1 MLFQKACFLGWM
13 VAIPVGPV
21 GLLIIQRSITMGY
34 VRGLFSGLGAALA
47 DGVFGFL
54 AAIGL
59 VALIENYG
67 GAKHFIRPLGGLV
80 LAIVGIVFILK
91 KKREVKAEEVLT
103 ANYANRYLWDLL
115 STFLLTLMNPMTI
128 IAFGALF
135 AGADLIPVDVRKI
148 QYLEVSLGVF
158 TGSLLWWVLLVILAS
173 PLKNKMS
180 VTLEQRI
187 QQVIGA
193 ILLTLAV
200 FSVVPR
206 FSSFIDRV
214 QNLLK

>member
-59 VALIENYG
+59 VTLIENYAG
-67 GAKHFIRPLGGLV
+67 SKHFIRPLGGLV

-103 ANYANRYLWDLL
+103 ANFANRYIWDLL
-115 STFLLTLMNPMTI
+115 STFFLTLMNPMTI

-148 QYLEVSLGVF
+148 QYLEISLGVF
-158 TGSLLWWVLLVILAS
+158 TGSLLWWMLLVVLAT

-180 VTLEQRI
+180 ATVEQRI
-187 QQVIGA
+187 QQVIGG
-193 ILLTLAV
+193 ILLTLAI

-214 QNLLK
+214 QHLLK

>member
-21 GLLIIQRSITMGY
+21 GLLIIQRSITMGH
-34 VRGLFSGLGAALA
+34 VRGLVSGLGAALA
-47 DGVFGFL
+47 DSVFGFL

-67 GAKHFIRPLGGLV
+67 NAKLFIRPLGALV
-80 LAIVGIVFILK
+80 LSIVGIVFILK
-91 KKREVKAEEVLT
+91 KKREEKAEEVLT
-103 ANYANRYLWDLL
+103 ANFANQYLWDLL

-135 AGADLIPVDVRKI
+135 AGADLIPVDVRRI
-148 QYLEVSLGVF
+148 QYFEISLGVF

-180 VTLEQRI
+180 VTVEQRI

-193 ILLTLAV
+193 VLVTLAV
-200 FSVVPR
+200 FSFVPR
-206 FSSFIDRV
+206 FSSFIERL
-214 QNLLK
+214 QHLLK

>member
-34 VRGLFSGLGAALA
+34 VRGLVSGLGAALA
-47 DGVFGFL
+47 DGVFGLL
-54 AAIGL
+54 AAMGL

-67 GAKHFIRPLGGLV
+67 NAKHFIRPFGGIVLAVVGLV
-80 LAIVGIVFILK
+80 FLLK

-103 ANYANRYLWDLL
+103 ANFANRYLWDLL

-128 IAFGALF
+128 LAFGALF
-135 AGADLIPVDVRKI
+135 AGSDLIPVDVRKI
-148 QYLEVSLGVF
+148 QYVEIAFGVF
-158 TGSLLWWVLLVILAS
+158 TGSLLWWTLMVVLSS
-173 PLKNKMS
+173 PLKNKLS
-180 VTLEQRI
+180 PVVEQRI

-193 ILLTLAV
+193 ILIALAF

-206 FSSFIDRV
+206 FGSFIDRL
-214 QNLLK
+214 QTLIK